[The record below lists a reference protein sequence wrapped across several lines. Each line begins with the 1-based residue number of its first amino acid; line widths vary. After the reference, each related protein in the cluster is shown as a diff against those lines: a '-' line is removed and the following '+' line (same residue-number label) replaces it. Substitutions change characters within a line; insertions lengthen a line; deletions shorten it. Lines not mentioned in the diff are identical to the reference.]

1 MITDEIW
8 KDVPS
13 RPGIKVS
20 NKGRVLL
27 SPKTVPMPKGG
38 VRVYTPE
45 PRRGSVARA
54 SKTAR
59 HQYLKVQCSEHG
71 NMKVHRLVC
80 EAFHGPP
87 PEGKSYVLHLDEDA
101 HNNRPENLRW
111 GSQKENLNAPGFIE
125 YCKGRTGEN
134 SPTKKHLAKIS
145 RL

>member
-27 SPKTVPMPKGG
+27 SPKTVPMPNGG
-38 VRVYTPE
+38 VRVYIPE
-45 PRRGSVARA
+45 PRRGSVAKA

-80 EAFHGPP
+80 EAFHGPAP
-87 PEGKSYVLHLDEDA
+87 FPGAVVIHIDENALNNDA
-101 HNNRPENLRW
+101 SNLRW
-111 GSQKENLNAPGFIE
+111 GTQKRI
-125 YCKGRTGEN
+125 
-134 SPTKKHLAKIS
+134 
-145 RL
+145 